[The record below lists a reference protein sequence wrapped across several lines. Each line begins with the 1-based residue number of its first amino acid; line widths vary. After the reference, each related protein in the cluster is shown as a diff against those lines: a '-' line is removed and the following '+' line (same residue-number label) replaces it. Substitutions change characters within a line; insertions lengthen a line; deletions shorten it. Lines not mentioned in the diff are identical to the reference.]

1 MFEPSPRKGHPA
13 AFPPAEGGGSRE
25 RTLMRIAVHYAVA
38 VVLLTLYGGQI

>member
-1 MFEPSPRKGHPA
+1 MFEP
-13 AFPPAEGGGSRE
+13 PPAEGIRRRFRRPRGADLRE